1 MKRIE
6 TENILL
12 REFKIDDAEEAFK
25 NWAGIKRMADM
36 SDYKVHSS
44 VEETRKMIEIGLG
57 DGEEERYTVAIIFK
71 KTEELAGFIRIYDIS
86 MKNKTCKIG
95 FIVGEKWLNAGKEKL
110 YSEAIRKMVSHL
122 FEKGLEVISYE
133 YYDTKEFCKINKEI
147 IEDSGFEKEAVLHKR
162 KIDSDTGKK
171 CDKIIYAIFK

>member
-6 TENILL
+6 TEKILL

-25 NWAGIKRMADM
+25 NWAGIKRMADI

-71 KTEELAGFIRIYDIS
+71 KTIIS
-86 MKNKTCKIG
+86 LVHHT
-95 FIVGEKWLNAGKEKL
+95 L
-110 YSEAIRKMVSHL
+110 S
-122 FEKGLEVISYE
+122 
-133 YYDTKEFCKINKEI
+133 
-147 IEDSGFEKEAVLHKR
+147 
-162 KIDSDTGKK
+162 
-171 CDKIIYAIFK
+171 